1 MANGSDPVSFVY
13 EDSSFPNAEYS
24 IYAAEDIISQ
34 DKKTLIHKKDTLY
47 RKQQNIISL
56 TYAGQTTTLAL
67 AETEYSNKRPEV
79 KVFSFNSAA
88 FIFVA
93 ALSFDEYSSVLTI

>member
-34 DKKTLIHKKDTLY
+34 DKKTLIHKKDTLIASLSTGEDGY
-47 RKQQNIISL
+47 AVSEELYLGNI
-56 TYAGQTTTLAL
+56 
-67 AETEYSNKRPEV
+67 
-79 KVFSFNSAA
+79 
-88 FIFVA
+88 
-93 ALSFDEYSSVLTI
+93 VLLRQRRLQIW